1 MARNDALTIREAA
14 EVTGIGE
21 HTLRYYDRIELLE
34 PIQRNASGHRRY
46 RREDLGW
53 IELLTCLRQTG
64 MPIRAM
70 QQFAAWQREGDPTGE
85 KRQALLEQHQR
96 DVQERQREIA
106 GYLERIDHKI
116 EAYRAMV
123 EETTRP
129 RAVNGQAAG
138 RSSA

>member
-21 HTLRYYDRIELLE
+21 HTLRYYERIELLE

-85 KRQALLEQHQR
+85 KRKALLEQHQR

-106 GYLERIDHKI
+106 GYLERIGYKV

-123 EETTRP
+123 EETTGASSP
-129 RAVNGQAAG
+129 NGRIDERTPA
-138 RSSA
+138 

>member
-21 HTLRYYDRIELLE
+21 HTLRYYERIALLE
-34 PIQRNASGHRRY
+34 PIHRNASGHRRY

-53 IELLTCLRQTG
+53 IGLLTCLRQTG

-85 KRQALLEQHQR
+85 KRLALLETHQR
-96 DVQERQREIA
+96 DVLARQREIA
-106 GYLERIDHKI
+106 EYLKGIEHKI
-116 EAYRAMV
+116 EAYQSMLA
-123 EETTRP
+123 EQD
-129 RAVNGQAAG
+129 ADD
-138 RSSA
+138 RSTA

>member
-21 HTLRYYDRIELLE
+21 HTLRYYERIELLE

-53 IELLTCLRQTG
+53 IGLLTCLRQTG
-64 MPIRAM
+64 MSIRAM

-85 KRQALLEQHQR
+85 RRLALLRTHQR
-96 DVQERQREIA
+96 DVLARQREIA
-106 GYLERIDHKI
+106 GYLETIDHKI
-116 EAYRAMV
+116 ETYRSMLA
-123 EETTRP
+123 EQD
-129 RAVNGQAAG
+129 ADD
-138 RSSA
+138 RSTA

>member
-21 HTLRYYDRIELLE
+21 HTLRYYERIALLE

-85 KRQALLEQHQR
+85 KRKALLEQHQR

-106 GYLERIDHKI
+106 GYLERIGYKV

-123 EETTRP
+123 EETTGVP
-129 RAVNGQAAG
+129 SPNGRIDERTPA
-138 RSSA
+138 

>member
-21 HTLRYYDRIELLE
+21 HTLRYYERIELLE

-53 IELLTCLRQTG
+53 IGLLTCLRQTG

-70 QQFAAWQREGDPTGE
+70 QQFAAWQREGDPTGA
-85 KRQALLEQHQR
+85 KRMALLEAHQR
-96 DVQERQREIA
+96 DVLARQREIA
-106 GYLERIDHKI
+106 GYLEPIEHKI
-116 EAYRAMV
+116 EADQSMLNASD
-123 EETTRP
+123 
-129 RAVNGQAAG
+129 ADD
-138 RSSA
+138 RSTA

>member
-21 HTLRYYDRIELLE
+21 HTLRYYERIELLE
-34 PIQRNASGHRRY
+34 PIRRNASGHRRY

-53 IELLTCLRQTG
+53 IGLLTCLRQTG

-85 KRQALLEQHQR
+85 KRLALLEAHQR
-96 DVQERQREIA
+96 DVLARQREIA
-106 GYLERIDHKI
+106 GYLETIDHKI
-116 EAYRAMV
+116 EAYQSMLA
-123 EETTRP
+123 E
-129 RAVNGQAAG
+129 QDAAD
-138 RSSA
+138 RSTA

>member
-21 HTLRYYDRIELLE
+21 HTLRYYERIALLE

-53 IELLTCLRQTG
+53 IELLTCLRRTG

-85 KRQALLEQHQR
+85 RRLALLEAHRR
-96 DVQERQREIA
+96 DVLARQREIA
-106 GYLERIDHKI
+106 GYLETIAHKI
-116 EAYRAMV
+116 DAYETLLAEQSTEA
-123 EETTRP
+123 
-129 RAVNGQAAG
+129 
-138 RSSA
+138 RSTA

>member
-21 HTLRYYDRIELLE
+21 HTLRYYERIELLD

-53 IELLTCLRQTG
+53 IGLLTCLRQTG

-70 QQFAAWQREGDPTGE
+70 QQFAAWQRADDPTGE
-85 KRQALLEQHQR
+85 RRLALLEAHQR
-96 DVQERQREIA
+96 DVLARQREIA
-106 GYLERIDHKI
+106 GYLETIEHKI
-116 EAYRAMV
+116 EAYQGMLA
-123 EETTRP
+123 EQD
-129 RAVNGQAAG
+129 ADD
-138 RSSA
+138 RSTA

>member
-21 HTLRYYDRIELLE
+21 HTLRYYERIELLE

-53 IELLTCLRQTG
+53 IGLLTCLRQTG

-85 KRQALLEQHQR
+85 QRLALLEAHQR
-96 DVQERQREIA
+96 DVLARQREIA
-106 GYLERIDHKI
+106 GYLETIAHKI
-116 EAYRAMV
+116 DAYQDMLA
-123 EETTRP
+123 EQD
-129 RAVNGQAAG
+129 ADD
-138 RSSA
+138 RSTA